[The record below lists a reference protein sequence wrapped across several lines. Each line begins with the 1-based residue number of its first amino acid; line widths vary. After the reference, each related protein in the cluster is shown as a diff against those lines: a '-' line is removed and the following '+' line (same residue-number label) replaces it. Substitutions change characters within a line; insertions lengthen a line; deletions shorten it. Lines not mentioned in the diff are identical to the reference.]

1 MSKSYQNIMVPYDGS
16 TYSQKALKM
25 AIKMARAF
33 DSSIYLVNVLD
44 ITTVSPPG
52 QIWSKET
59 RKTLDQIKNSIKT
72 STESYLKKMQKDYKD
87 SGIMIKGFV
96 LEGDVAGK
104 LLKFIQDNDIEL
116 VIIGSRGLSG
126 ISKIMT
132 LGSVSRKV
140 SELAKYPVVIVR

>member
-1 MSKSYQNIMVPYDGS
+1 MVPYDGS

-87 SGIMIKGFV
+87 SGIMIKGF
-96 LEGDVAGK
+96 EDR
-104 LLKFIQDNDIEL
+104 
-116 VIIGSRGLSG
+116 S
-126 ISKIMT
+126 
-132 LGSVSRKV
+132 
-140 SELAKYPVVIVR
+140 